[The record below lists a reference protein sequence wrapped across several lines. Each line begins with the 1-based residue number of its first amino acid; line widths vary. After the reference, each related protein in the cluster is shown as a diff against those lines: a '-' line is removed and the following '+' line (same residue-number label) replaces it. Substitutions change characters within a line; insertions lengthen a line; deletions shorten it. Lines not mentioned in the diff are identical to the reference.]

1 MDSDYYLSGLFDQ
14 VTIQALTAGP
24 VIALSLAI
32 LLLLVSGFVS
42 ASEVA
47 FFSLTPGD
55 INDIREEN
63 APSDPL
69 IQRLLDRSEY
79 LLAAILIANNF
90 VNVAVVMLCTY
101 GINAIVD
108 FSSAP
113 MLGFILETIVLTF
126 LLLLFGE
133 IMPKIYAQKN
143 SLRFVR
149 SSAPVLNVVER
160 VCRPLSNIL
169 VTSTSVINK
178 ALVKKK
184 YDLSVDELSKALEL
198 TSTEMP
204 EEKEMLSEII
214 KFYNKTADEI
224 MTPRLD
230 MEDIDIKTS
239 FRTVVDFIIRS
250 GYSRIPVYADSE
262 DNIKGILYIKDLLP
276 YVEKPDTF
284 RWQSLIRPAYFVPET
299 KKIDDLLEEF
309 RTSKIHM
316 AIVVDEFGGT
326 SGIVTMEDIL
336 EEIVGEIS
344 DEYDEDEKQFIK
356 MVDGL
361 VAEHAAVK
369 FAGAAPAAVLAKIV
383 HGPVHLERDRRTQR
397 TAEEACLMR
406 RLERLYRRTQ
416 TAAVVQRQQKVLL
429 FRKCN
434 HFITTVQAHLHRLG
448 QQNVFPGV
456 QRLKRQLRMA
466 AGFIHYHD
474 RFYLRIA
481 QHFRK
486 IRRGRYV
493 QRFRSP
499 FAAIFP
505 QIADL
510 HQPDSGSFGHL
521 ACPVMT
527 HPQTDNPETDRISG
541 IIADCGCRSQ

>member
-90 VNVAVVMLCTY
+90 VNVAVVMLWY
-101 GINAIVD
+101 LRYQRD
-108 FSSAP
+108 RQ
-113 MLGFILETIVLTF
+113 F
-126 LLLLFGE
+126 LIRPDVGLYSGDDRPDLSPFVVRRDHAE
-133 IMPKIYAQKN
+133 D
-143 SLRFVR
+143 LRTEKLAAVQLR
-149 SSAPVLNVVER
+149 SSAPVVNVVER

-344 DEYDEDEKQFIK
+344 DEYDEDEKQFIRLA
-356 MVDGL
+356 DGSL
-361 VAEHAAVK
+361 IFEAKILLTDFFRVIDADPTEFGKLTEEVETLAGLLLEIKGDFPRRREIIEYDDYRFQVLEIDNRRILKVK
-369 FAGAAPAAVLAKIV
+369 F
-383 HGPVHLERDRRTQR
+383 
-397 TAEEACLMR
+397 
-406 RLERLYRRTQ
+406 
-416 TAAVVQRQQKVLL
+416 
-429 FRKCN
+429 N
-434 HFITTVQAHLHRLG
+434 
-448 QQNVFPGV
+448 
-456 QRLKRQLRMA
+456 
-466 AGFIHYHD
+466 
-474 RFYLRIA
+474 
-481 QHFRK
+481 
-486 IRRGRYV
+486 
-493 QRFRSP
+493 
-499 FAAIFP
+499 
-505 QIADL
+505 
-510 HQPDSGSFGHL
+510 
-521 ACPVMT
+521 
-527 HPQTDNPETDRISG
+527 RISDQG
-541 IIADCGCRSQ
+541 KERQEE

>member
-14 VTIQALTAGP
+14 VTIQAITAGP
-24 VIALSLAI
+24 VIALSLAC
-32 LLLLVSGFVS
+32 LLLLASGFVS

-55 INDIREEN
+55 INDIREEDS
-63 APSDPL
+63 PSDPVV
-69 IQRLLDRSEY
+69 RNLLDRSEY

-90 VNVAVVMLCTY
+90 VNVAIVMLCTY
-101 GINAIVD
+101 GINSLID
-108 FSSAP
+108 FSAVP
-113 MLGFILETIVLTF
+113 VLGFILETIVLTF

-149 SSAPVLNVVER
+149 RSASMLNMIER
-160 VCRPLSNIL
+160 ICRPLSKVL
-169 VTSTSVINK
+169 VNSTSVINK

-198 TSTEMP
+198 TSNEIP
-204 EEKEMLSEII
+204 EEKEMLAEII

-239 FRTVVDFIIRS
+239 FRQVIDLIIKS
-250 GYSRIPVYADSE
+250 GYSRIPVYSDSE

-276 YVEKPDTF
+276 YIEKPDTF

-309 RTSKIHM
+309 RTNKIHM

-344 DEYDEDEKQFIK
+344 DEYDEDEKQFVRLADGSLIFEAKILLTDFFRVIGVDPAEFGKLTEDVETLAGLLLEIK
-356 MVDGL
+356 GDFPRRREVIDYGKYRFQILEMDNRRIL
-361 VAEHAAVK
+361 KVK
-369 FAGAAPAAVLAKIV
+369 F
-383 HGPVHLERDRRTQR
+383 
-397 TAEEACLMR
+397 
-406 RLERLYRRTQ
+406 
-416 TAAVVQRQQKVLL
+416 
-429 FRKCN
+429 N
-434 HFITTVQAHLHRLG
+434 HI
-448 QQNVFPGV
+448 
-456 QRLKRQLRMA
+456 
-466 AGFIHYHD
+466 
-474 RFYLRIA
+474 
-481 QHFRK
+481 
-486 IRRGRYV
+486 
-493 QRFRSP
+493 
-499 FAAIFP
+499 
-505 QIADL
+505 
-510 HQPDSGSFGHL
+510 
-521 ACPVMT
+521 
-527 HPQTDNPETDRISG
+527 PETEKKEEV
-541 IIADCGCRSQ
+541 

>member
-24 VIALSLAI
+24 VIALSLAC

-47 FFSLTPGD
+47 LFSLSPGD

-63 APSDPL
+63 SPSDPL
-69 IQRLLDRSEY
+69 IRKLLDRSEY

-101 GINAIVD
+101 GINSLIN
-108 FSSAP
+108 FSAVP
-113 MLGFILETIVLTF
+113 VLGFILETIVLTF

-133 IMPKIYAQKN
+133 IMPKIYEKKN

-149 SSAPVLNVVER
+149 RSASVLNMVER
-160 VCRPLSNIL
+160 LCRPLSVVL
-169 VTSTSVINK
+169 VNSTSIINK

-198 TSTEMP
+198 TSKEIP
-204 EEKEMLSEII
+204 EEKEMLAEII

-230 MEDIDIKTS
+230 MEDIEIKTS
-239 FRTVVDFIIRS
+239 FRNVIVFIIKS
-250 GYSRIPVYADSE
+250 GYSRIPIYAESE

-276 YVEKPDTF
+276 YIEKPDTF

-309 RTSKIHM
+309 RTNKIHM

-344 DEYDEDEKQFIK
+344 DEYDEDEKQFVRLADGSLIFEAKILLTDFFRVINTDPSEFGKLTEDVETLAGLLLEIK
-356 MVDGL
+356 GDFPRRREIIDYGKYRFQILEMDNRRIL
-361 VAEHAAVK
+361 KVK
-369 FAGAAPAAVLAKIV
+369 FNCISEIEKEG
-383 HGPVHLERDRRTQR
+383 
-397 TAEEACLMR
+397 EE
-406 RLERLYRRTQ
+406 
-416 TAAVVQRQQKVLL
+416 
-429 FRKCN
+429 
-434 HFITTVQAHLHRLG
+434 
-448 QQNVFPGV
+448 
-456 QRLKRQLRMA
+456 
-466 AGFIHYHD
+466 
-474 RFYLRIA
+474 
-481 QHFRK
+481 
-486 IRRGRYV
+486 
-493 QRFRSP
+493 
-499 FAAIFP
+499 
-505 QIADL
+505 
-510 HQPDSGSFGHL
+510 
-521 ACPVMT
+521 
-527 HPQTDNPETDRISG
+527 
-541 IIADCGCRSQ
+541 